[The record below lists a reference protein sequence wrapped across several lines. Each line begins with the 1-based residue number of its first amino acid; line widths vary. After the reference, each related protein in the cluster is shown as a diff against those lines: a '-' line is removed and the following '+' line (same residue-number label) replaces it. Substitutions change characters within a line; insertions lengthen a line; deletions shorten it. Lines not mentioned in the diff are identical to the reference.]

1 MWRNEHST
9 EVPAS
14 SEAVWDLWTDVREW
28 PRFLSM
34 KWARL
39 DEEIAFQASG
49 RIKHSAV
56 PSSKFTIVVLDPGR
70 FYATE
75 ASMPG
80 ARLRFEHEVA
90 TTASGGA
97 RITERQTIDGPLG
110 RLYGWLFG
118 RQMVSD
124 LPGSLEKLG
133 DLAQERD
140 RRSPPDAEPAGTR

>member
-1 MWRNEHST
+1 
-9 EVPAS
+9 
-14 SEAVWDLWTDVREW
+14 
-28 PRFLSM
+28 
-34 KWARL
+34 
-39 DEEIAFQASG
+39 
-49 RIKHSAV
+49 
-56 PSSKFTIVVLDPGR
+56 
-70 FYATE
+70 
-75 ASMPG
+75 MPG

-118 RQMVSD
+118 RRESVSD

-140 RRSPPDAEPAGTR
+140 RRSPTDAEPAGTR